1 MSANVEMFSS
11 YDPTAW
17 QDRGMVIAS
26 AIPPTSI
33 EKKGR
38 NLRGLKTIVAM
49 SFVAFAITQ
58 VQPQIPLTQG
68 FLTWPGASI
77 SQGNLTHSADYVPS
91 DSWGQLIAQIQ
102 SWPEAKDVFLPDF
115 DSLAG

>member
-1 MSANVEMFSS
+1 MSAKVEMFSN
-11 YDPTAW
+11 YNPAAW
-17 QDRGMVIAS
+17 QDRGILIAS
-26 AIPPTSI
+26 AIQPISS

-38 NLRGLKTIVAM
+38 NLRGLKTVIAI

-68 FLTWPGASI
+68 FMTWPSTSM
-77 SQGNLTHSADYVPS
+77 SQGNRIHSADYVPS

-102 SWPEAKDVFLPDF
+102 SWPEATDVFIPDF